1 MIKYALFL
9 GCNIPARVSQYEDS
23 SRAVL
28 KNLGVEL
35 IEISGFN
42 CCGYPMRNI
51 DQKAYILSA
60 AKNLALAEKQGLNI
74 LTLCKCCFGSL
85 KKAEYL
91 LKEDSNL
98 RQDVNHT
105 LADIGLKYEGNIAVK
120 HFLSVLYHDVGI
132 DAIKNRLSGSYKD
145 LRIATHYGCHALR
158 PSRIT
163 QFDNPIAPTIFDDLV
178 EITGAISVDWSQKL
192 ECCGAPLTG
201 INDDI
206 SINLTKKKV
215 LDAKKSGADYLCTA
229 CPFCHLQFDTVQKE
243 VASNDGDSEHLA
255 PVLYSQ
261 LLGLCMGIDQETLGL
276 MIDDCRLLI
285 EKMGRSDSIN
295 HQSSINNPK
304 PKKLLHGSKNAKK

>member
-35 IEISGFN
+35 IEIRGFN
-42 CCGYPMRNI
+42 CCGYPLKNI
-51 DQKAYILSA
+51 DQKAYVLSSA
-60 AKNLALAEKQGLNI
+60 QNLALAEKQGLNI

-85 KKAEYL
+85 KKVEYL

-98 RQDVNHT
+98 RQEINHT
-105 LADIGLKYEGNIAVK
+105 LADDNLKYEGNITVK
-120 HFLSVLYHDVGI
+120 HLLSVLYHDVGI
-132 DAIKNRLSGSYKD
+132 DAIKSRLSRSYKD

-163 QFDNPIAPTIFDDLV
+163 QFDNPIAPTIFDELV
-178 EITGAISVDWSQKL
+178 EITGAVSVDWPQKL

-206 SINLTKKKV
+206 SIDLTKKKV

-229 CPFCHLQFDTVQKE
+229 CPFCHLQFDFLQKSM
-243 VASNDGDSEHLA
+243 VSDNGNSEHLVS
-255 PVLYSQ
+255 VLYPQ
-261 LLGLCMGIDQETLGL
+261 LLGLCMGIDKETLGL
-276 MIDDCRLLI
+276 MIDDCRLSI
-285 EKMGRSDSIN
+285 EKIE
-295 HQSSINNPK
+295 
-304 PKKLLHGSKNAKK
+304 L

>member
-9 GCNIPARVSQYEDS
+9 GCNIPARVSWYEDS

-42 CCGYPMRNI
+42 CCGYPLKNI
-51 DQKAYILSA
+51 DQNAYILSA
-60 AKNLALAEKQGLNI
+60 AKNLALAENQGLNI

-85 KKAEYL
+85 KKVEYL
-91 LKEDSNL
+91 FKEDSSL
-98 RQDVNHT
+98 RQDVNRT

-132 DAIKNRLSGSYKD
+132 DVIKNRLSGSYKD
-145 LRIATHYGCHALR
+145 LKIATHYGCHALR

-163 QFDNPIAPTIFDDLV
+163 QFDNPIAPTIFDELV
-178 EITGAISVDWSQKL
+178 EITGAVSVDWSQKL

-243 VASNDGDSEHLA
+243 VASNDADSEHLA

-261 LLGLCMGIDQETLGL
+261 LLGLCMGIDQETLG
-276 MIDDCRLLI
+276 I
-285 EKMGRSDSIN
+285 
-295 HQSSINNPK
+295 
-304 PKKLLHGSKNAKK
+304 SKNKLDISGIKSFIDSATDPHRLT

>member
-35 IEISGFN
+35 IDIRGFN
-42 CCGYPMRNI
+42 CCGYPLKNI
-51 DQKAYILSA
+51 DQRAYILSS

-98 RQDVNHT
+98 RQDINRALV
-105 LADIGLKYEGNIAVK
+105 DSGLKYEGNIAVK

-132 DAIKNRLSGSYKD
+132 DAIKNRLSGSYKE
-145 LRIATHYGCHALR
+145 LRIAAHYGCHALR

-163 QFDNPIAPTIFDDLV
+163 RFDDPVAPTIFDELV
-178 EITGAISVDWSQKL
+178 EITGATSVDWPQKL

-229 CPFCHLQFDTVQKE
+229 CPFCHLQFDTIQKK
-243 VASNDGDSEHLA
+243 VASNNGNSEYLA

-261 LLGLCMGIDQETLGL
+261 LLGLCMGIDQETLGINKNKL
-276 MIDDCRLLI
+276 DISEIKSFIDSATDPHR
-285 EKMGRSDSIN
+285 
-295 HQSSINNPK
+295 PT
-304 PKKLLHGSKNAKK
+304 

>member
-35 IEISGFN
+35 IEIRGFN
-42 CCGYPMRNI
+42 CCGYPLKNI
-51 DQKAYILSA
+51 DPKAYLLSSA
-60 AKNLALAEKQGLNI
+60 QNLALAEKQGLDI

-98 RQDVNHT
+98 RQEINHT
-105 LADIGLKYEGNIAVK
+105 LADNGLKYNGNITVK
-120 HFLSVLYHDVGI
+120 HLLSVLYHDVGI
-132 DAIKNRLSGSYKD
+132 DTIKSRLSGSYKD

-163 QFDNPIAPTIFDDLV
+163 RFDDPIAPTIFDELV
-178 EITGAISVDWSQKL
+178 EITGAVSVDWPQKL

-215 LDAKKSGADYLCTA
+215 LNAKKSGADYLCTA
-229 CPFCHLQFDTVQKE
+229 CPFCHLQFDFLQKRM
-243 VASNDGDSEHLA
+243 VSDNGNSEHLA
-255 PVLYSQ
+255 SVLYPQ
-261 LLGLCMGIDQETLGL
+261 LLGLCMGIDQETLG
-276 MIDDCRLLI
+276 
-285 EKMGRSDSIN
+285 IN
-295 HQSSINNPK
+295 VAV
-304 PKKLLHGSKNAKK
+304 HGLKFEIGK

>member
-35 IEISGFN
+35 IEIRGFN
-42 CCGYPMRNI
+42 CCGYPLKNI
-51 DQKAYILSA
+51 DQKAYVLSSA
-60 AKNLALAEKQGLNI
+60 QNLALAEKQGLNI

-85 KKAEYL
+85 KKVECL

-98 RQDVNHT
+98 QQEVNHT
-105 LADIGLKYEGNIAVK
+105 LADDNLKYEGNITVK
-120 HFLSVLYHDVGI
+120 HLLSVLYHDVGI
-132 DAIKNRLSGSYKD
+132 DAIKSRLSRSYKD

-163 QFDNPIAPTIFDDLV
+163 QFDNPIAPTIFDELV
-178 EITGAISVDWSQKL
+178 EITGAVSVDWPKKL

-229 CPFCHLQFDTVQKE
+229 CPFCHLQFDFLQKSM
-243 VASNDGDSEHLA
+243 VSDNGNSEHLVS
-255 PVLYSQ
+255 VLYPQ
-261 LLGLCMGIDQETLGL
+261 LLGLCMGIDKETLGIS
-276 MIDDCRLLI
+276 M
-285 EKMGRSDSIN
+285 N
-295 HQSSINNPK
+295 
-304 PKKLLHGSKNAKK
+304 KLDISEIKSFLTVS

>member
-35 IEISGFN
+35 IEIRGFN
-42 CCGYPMRNI
+42 CCGYPLKNI
-51 DQKAYILSA
+51 DQKAYVLSSA
-60 AKNLALAEKQGLNI
+60 QNLALAEKQGLNI

-85 KKAEYL
+85 KKVECL
-91 LKEDSNL
+91 LKEDSRL
-98 RQDVNHT
+98 RQDINHS
-105 LADIGLKYEGNIAVK
+105 LADNGLKYDGNISVK
-120 HFLSVLYHDVGI
+120 HLLSILYHDVGI
-132 DAIKNRLSGSYKD
+132 DAIKSRLSGSYKD

-163 QFDNPIAPTIFDDLV
+163 QFDNPVAPTIFDELV
-178 EITGAISVDWSQKL
+178 EITGAVSVDWPQKL

-215 LDAKKSGADYLCTA
+215 SDAKKSGADYLCTA
-229 CPFCHLQFDTVQKE
+229 CPFCHLQFDFLQKRMVE
-243 VASNDGDSEHLA
+243 NNGNSEHLA
-255 PVLYSQ
+255 SVLYPQ
-261 LLGLCMGIDQETLGL
+261 LLGLCMGIDKETLGIGMNLKGL
-276 MIDDCRLLI
+276 MIVD
-285 EKMGRSDSIN
+285 N
-295 HQSSINNPK
+295 QQSK
-304 PKKLLHGSKNAKK
+304 ELLHGNKK

>member
-35 IEISGFN
+35 IEIRGFN
-42 CCGYPMRNI
+42 CCGYPLKNI
-51 DQKAYILSA
+51 DQKAYLLSSA
-60 AKNLALAEKQGLNI
+60 QNLALAEKQGLNI

-91 LKEDSNL
+91 LKEDLNL

-105 LADIGLKYEGNIAVK
+105 LADNGLKYEGNITVK
-120 HFLSVLYHDVGI
+120 HLLSVLHADVGI
-132 DAIKNRLSGSYKD
+132 DAIKSRLSGLYKD
-145 LRIATHYGCHALR
+145 LRIAAHYGCHVLR

-163 QFDNPIAPTIFDDLV
+163 RFDNPIAPTIFDELV
-178 EITGAISVDWSQKL
+178 EITGAVSVDWPKKL

-215 LDAKKSGADYLCTA
+215 SDAKKSGANYLCTA
-229 CPFCHLQFDTVQKE
+229 CPFCHLQFDFLQKRMVE
-243 VASNDGDSEHLA
+243 NNGNSEHLA
-255 PVLYSQ
+255 SVLYPQ
-261 LLGLCMGIDQETLGL
+261 LLGLCMGIDKETLGIGMNQL
-276 MIDDCRLLI
+276 DISEIKSFLTVL
-285 EKMGRSDSIN
+285 
-295 HQSSINNPK
+295 
-304 PKKLLHGSKNAKK
+304 

>member
-9 GCNIPARVSQYEDS
+9 GCNIPARVSWYEDS

-35 IEISGFN
+35 IEIRGFN
-42 CCGYPMRNI
+42 CCGYPLKNI

-60 AKNLALAEKQGLNI
+60 AKNLALAENQGLNI

-85 KKAEYL
+85 KKVECL
-91 LKEDSNL
+91 LKEDSTL

-132 DAIKNRLSGSYKD
+132 GAIKNRLSGSYKD

-163 QFDNPIAPTIFDDLV
+163 QFDNPIAPTIFDELV
-178 EITGAISVDWSQKL
+178 EITGAVSVDWSQKL

-206 SINLTKKKV
+206 SISLTKKKV

-229 CPFCHLQFDTVQKE
+229 CPFCHLQFDTVQKK
-243 VASNDGDSEHLA
+243 VASNDGNSEHLA
-255 PVLYSQ
+255 SVLYSQ
-261 LLGLCMGIDQETLGL
+261 LLGLCMGIDQETLG
-276 MIDDCRLLI
+276 I
-285 EKMGRSDSIN
+285 
-295 HQSSINNPK
+295 
-304 PKKLLHGSKNAKK
+304 SKNKLDISGIKSFIDSATDPHRPT

>member
-1 MIKYALFL
+1 MMIKYALFL

-23 SRAVL
+23 SKAVL

-35 IEISGFN
+35 IEIRGFN
-42 CCGYPMRNI
+42 CCGYPLKNI
-51 DQKAYILSA
+51 DQKAYVLSSA
-60 AKNLALAEKQGLNI
+60 QNLALAEKQGLNI

-85 KKAEYL
+85 KKVECL

-98 RQDVNHT
+98 QQEVNHT
-105 LADIGLKYEGNIAVK
+105 LADDNLKYEGNITVK
-120 HFLSVLYHDVGI
+120 HLLSVLYHDVGI
-132 DAIKNRLSGSYKD
+132 DAIKSRLSRSYKD

-163 QFDNPIAPTIFDDLV
+163 QFDNPIAPTIFDELV
-178 EITGAISVDWSQKL
+178 EITGAVSVDWPKKL

-229 CPFCHLQFDTVQKE
+229 CPFCHLQFDFLQKSM
-243 VASNDGDSEHLA
+243 VSDNGNSEHLVS
-255 PVLYSQ
+255 VLYPQ
-261 LLGLCMGIDQETLGL
+261 LLGLCMGIDKETLGIS
-276 MIDDCRLLI
+276 M
-285 EKMGRSDSIN
+285 N
-295 HQSSINNPK
+295 
-304 PKKLLHGSKNAKK
+304 KLDISEIKSFLTVS

>member
-35 IEISGFN
+35 IEIRGFN
-42 CCGYPMRNI
+42 CCGYPLRNI
-51 DQKAYILSA
+51 DQKAYILSSA
-60 AKNLALAEKQGLNI
+60 QNLALAEKQGLDI

-98 RQDVNHT
+98 RQEINHT
-105 LADIGLKYEGNIAVK
+105 LADNGLKYDGNITVK
-120 HFLSVLYHDVGI
+120 HLLSVLYHDVGI
-132 DAIKNRLSGSYKD
+132 DAIKSRLSGSYKD

-163 QFDNPIAPTIFDDLV
+163 QFDNPIEPTIFDELV
-178 EITGAISVDWSQKL
+178 EITGAVSVDWPQKL

-215 LDAKKSGADYLCTA
+215 SDAKKSGADYLCTA
-229 CPFCHLQFDTVQKE
+229 CPFCHLQFDFLQKRM
-243 VASNDGDSEHLA
+243 VSDNGNSEHLA
-255 PVLYSQ
+255 SVLYPQ
-261 LLGLCMGIDQETLGL
+261 LLGLCMGIDQETLGIGMDL
-276 MIDDCRLLI
+276 KGFMIDDL
-285 EKMGRSDSIN
+285 
-295 HQSSINNPK
+295 
-304 PKKLLHGSKNAKK
+304 

>member
-35 IEISGFN
+35 IEIRGFN
-42 CCGYPMRNI
+42 CCGYPLKNI
-51 DQKAYILSA
+51 DQKAYVLSSA
-60 AKNLALAEKQGLNI
+60 QNLALAEKQGLDI

-85 KKAEYL
+85 KKVECL

-105 LADIGLKYEGNIAVK
+105 LADDNLKYEGNITVK
-120 HFLSVLYHDVGI
+120 HLLSVLYHDVGI
-132 DAIKNRLSGSYKD
+132 DTIKSRLSRSYKD

-163 QFDNPIAPTIFDDLV
+163 RFDNPIAPTIFDELV
-178 EITGAISVDWSQKL
+178 EITGAVSVDWPQKL

-215 LDAKKSGADYLCTA
+215 SDAKKSGADYLCTA
-229 CPFCHLQFDTVQKE
+229 CPFCHLQFDFLQKRMVE
-243 VASNDGDSEHLA
+243 NNGNSEHLA
-255 PVLYSQ
+255 SVLYPQ
-261 LLGLCMGIDQETLGL
+261 LLGLCMGIDKETLGIGMNLKGL
-276 MIDDCRLLI
+276 MIVD
-285 EKMGRSDSIN
+285 N
-295 HQSSINNPK
+295 QQSK
-304 PKKLLHGSKNAKK
+304 ELLHGNKK

>member
-35 IEISGFN
+35 IEIRGFN
-42 CCGYPMRNI
+42 CCGYPLRNI
-51 DQKAYILSA
+51 DQKAYILSSA
-60 AKNLALAEKQGLNI
+60 QNLALAEKQGLDI

-98 RQDVNHT
+98 RQEINHT
-105 LADIGLKYEGNIAVK
+105 LADNGLKYDGNITVK
-120 HFLSVLYHDVGI
+120 HLLSVLYHDVGI
-132 DAIKNRLSGSYKD
+132 DAIKSRLSGSYKD

-163 QFDNPIAPTIFDDLV
+163 QFDNPIEPTIFDELV
-178 EITGAISVDWSQKL
+178 EITGAVSVDWPQKL

-215 LDAKKSGADYLCTA
+215 SDAKKSGADYLCTA
-229 CPFCHLQFDTVQKE
+229 CPFCHLQFDFLQKSM
-243 VASNDGDSEHLA
+243 VSDNGNSEHLA
-255 PVLYSQ
+255 SVLYPQ
-261 LLGLCMGIDQETLGL
+261 LLGLCMGLDQETLGIDMDLKGL
-276 MIDDCRLLI
+276 MIVDL
-285 EKMGRSDSIN
+285 
-295 HQSSINNPK
+295 
-304 PKKLLHGSKNAKK
+304 

>member
-1 MIKYALFL
+1 MMIKYALFL
-9 GCNIPARVSQYEDS
+9 GCNIPARVNQYEDS

-35 IEISGFN
+35 IEIRDFS
-42 CCGYPMRNI
+42 CCGYPLRNI
-51 DQKAYILSA
+51 DQKAYILSSA
-60 AKNLALAEKQGLNI
+60 QNLALAEKEGLDI

-85 KKAEYL
+85 KKVECL
-91 LKEDSNL
+91 LKEDSRL

-105 LADIGLKYEGNIAVK
+105 LADIGLKYEGNITVK

-132 DAIKNRLSGSYKD
+132 DTIKSRLLRSYKE
-145 LRIATHYGCHALR
+145 LRIAVHYGCHALR

-163 QFDNPIAPTIFDDLV
+163 RFDDPIAPTIFDELV
-178 EITGAISVDWSQKL
+178 EITGAVSVDWPQKL

-215 LDAKKSGADYLCTA
+215 SDAKKSGADYLCTA
-229 CPFCHLQFDTVQKE
+229 CPFCHLQFDFLQKRMVE
-243 VASNDGDSEHLA
+243 NNGNSEHLA

-261 LLGLCMGIDQETLGL
+261 LLGLCMDIDQETLGIGKIKSFL
-276 MIDDCRLLI
+276 TVL
-285 EKMGRSDSIN
+285 
-295 HQSSINNPK
+295 
-304 PKKLLHGSKNAKK
+304 

>member
-9 GCNIPARVSQYEDS
+9 GCNIPARVSQYADS

-35 IEISGFN
+35 IEIRDFN
-42 CCGYPMRNI
+42 CCGYPLRNI
-51 DQKAYILSA
+51 DQKAYLLSSA
-60 AKNLALAEKQGLNI
+60 QNLALAEKQGLNI

-98 RQDVNHT
+98 RQEINQT
-105 LADIGLKYEGNIAVK
+105 LADNGLKYDGNINVK
-120 HFLSVLYHDVGI
+120 HLLSVLYHDVGI
-132 DAIKNRLSGSYKD
+132 DVIKSRLSRAYKE

-163 QFDNPIAPTIFDDLV
+163 QFDNPIAPTIFDALV
-178 EITGAISVDWSQKL
+178 EITGAVSVDWPQKL

-215 LDAKKSGADYLCTA
+215 LDAKKSGANYLCTA
-229 CPFCHLQFDTVQKE
+229 CPFCHLQFDFLQKRMVE
-243 VASNDGDSEHLA
+243 NNGNSEHLA
-255 PVLYSQ
+255 PVLYPQ
-261 LLGLCMGIDQETLGL
+261 LLGLCMGFQ
-276 MIDDCRLLI
+276 
-285 EKMGRSDSIN
+285 
-295 HQSSINNPK
+295 QS
-304 PKKLLHGSKNAKK
+304 

>member
-35 IEISGFN
+35 IEIRGFN
-42 CCGYPMRNI
+42 CCGYPLKNI
-51 DQKAYILSA
+51 DQKAYVLSSA
-60 AKNLALAEKQGLNI
+60 QNLALAEKQGLDI

-85 KKAEYL
+85 KKAECL

-98 RQDVNHT
+98 RQEINHT
-105 LADIGLKYEGNIAVK
+105 LADDNLKYEGNITVK
-120 HFLSVLYHDVGI
+120 HLLSVLYHDVGI
-132 DAIKNRLSGSYKD
+132 DAIKSRLSRSYKD

-163 QFDNPIAPTIFDDLV
+163 QFDNPIAPTIFDELV
-178 EITGAISVDWSQKL
+178 EITGAVSVDWPQKL

-229 CPFCHLQFDTVQKE
+229 CPFCHLQFDFLQKSM
-243 VASNDGDSEHLA
+243 VSDNGNSEHLA
-255 PVLYSQ
+255 SILYPQ
-261 LLGLCMGIDQETLGL
+261 LLGLCMGIDKETLGISMNLNGL
-276 MIDDCRLLI
+276 MIVD
-285 EKMGRSDSIN
+285 
-295 HQSSINNPK
+295 
-304 PKKLLHGSKNAKK
+304 